1 MCRPSRLPCLN
12 ADVYVVGSGAAVSPE
27 IAVIQ
32 LWVID
37 MVSPPVRNDPFE
49 LQAAGDSHLAF
60 GAIPPEHWF
69 RVEQQ
74 PYFEVSLAL
83 VGVLRPAMPD
93 LGDSVY
99 DARAPTTN
107 FETSDLLCEP
117 H

>member
-27 IAVIQ
+27 VAVIQ

-60 GAIPPEHWF
+60 GAIPPEHQ
-69 RVEQQ
+69 V
-74 PYFEVSLAL
+74 
-83 VGVLRPAMPD
+83 
-93 LGDSVY
+93 
-99 DARAPTTN
+99 
-107 FETSDLLCEP
+107 
-117 H
+117 